1 LRRMDYSLDITGNR
15 HDDAGP
21 GRHGVGSR
29 EMGRRS
35 LETWTSA
42 VRLKEREVRG
52 NQECTITK

>member
-1 LRRMDYSLDITGNR
+1 MDYSLDITDNR
-15 HDDAGP
+15 HEDAGP

-29 EMGRRS
+29 EIGRRS

-42 VRLKEREVRG
+42 VRLKEGEVGR